1 MYVIDITRGDSWD
14 SNDMM
19 VGRDSMDAKSKTINY
34 IMEYVLANCNISLDK
49 DVLDQNLNM
58 KSFSLR
64 EFMKN
69 NYFMDVNQDLLIQSI
84 PTDKE
89 HCLFVKHFDRNV
101 DTTPNLYIFNKKE
114 EKKAKSTLSYLMNE
128 SLIKKYEDNLNLY
141 EQKKFDV
148 KHPNV
153 LSHSSKDINCE
164 IISLY
169 NGGLFLEELLNNA
182 STLYDVKHKDLGGI
196 DYR

>member
-1 MYVIDITRGDSWD
+1 MYVIDITRNDGWD
-14 SNDMM
+14 INDMM

-34 IMEYVLANCNISLDK
+34 IMDYALANCNISIDK

-64 EFMKN
+64 EFLKN
-69 NYFMDVNQDLLIQSI
+69 NYSMDVNQDLLIQSI
-84 PTDKE
+84 PTDKD
-89 HCLFVKHFDRNV
+89 HCLFVKHFDRNI
-101 DTTPNLYIFNKKE
+101 DTMPSLYVFNKKE
-114 EKKAKSTLSYLMNE
+114 EKQAMSTLSYLMNE
-128 SLIKKYEDNLNLY
+128 SLIKKYENDLDMYKEN
-141 EQKKFDV
+141 KFDV
-148 KHPNV
+148 KHPKV
-153 LSHSSKDINCE
+153 LNHSSKDINCS

-182 STLYDVKHKDLGGI
+182 STLYDVKHKDIGGI

>member
-1 MYVIDITRGDSWD
+1 MYVIDITRGDGWD
-14 SNDMM
+14 INDMM

-34 IMEYVLANCNISLDK
+34 VMEYVIANYNITLDK

-64 EFMKN
+64 EFMRN

-101 DTTPNLYIFNKKE
+101 DTMPNLYIFNKKE
-114 EKKAKSTLSYLMNE
+114 KKQAMSTLAYLMNE
-128 SLIKKYEDNLNLY
+128 SLIKKYKNDLDLY
-141 EQKKFDV
+141 EQNKFDV
-148 KHPNV
+148 MHPNT

-164 IISLY
+164 VVSLY
-169 NGGLFLEELLNNA
+169 KGGLFLEELLNNA
-182 STLYDVKHKDLGGI
+182 STLYEIKHKDIGGI
-196 DYR
+196 DL